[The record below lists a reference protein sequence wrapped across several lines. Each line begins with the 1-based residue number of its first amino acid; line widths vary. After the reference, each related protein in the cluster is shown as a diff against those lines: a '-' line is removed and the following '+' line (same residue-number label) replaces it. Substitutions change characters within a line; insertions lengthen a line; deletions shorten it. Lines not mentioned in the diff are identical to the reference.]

1 MTAKAVCTRR
11 QTQLGWP
18 YAHSYIP
25 ENSECRAVGASWWFR
40 SCIGSTALVE
50 SFCFR
55 SLVQVPSL
63 VTSPRLP
70 RQLAAD
76 DTGLSALTCS
86 RSDWLLAFAAFVL
99 IWNANRTSPSG
110 FAGGFL
116 SIQCSLPRATR
127 ARFMQCCLVTFR
139 MWPAYNKRKLHML
152 LGTRKPENAV
162 S

>member
-63 VTSPRLP
+63 VTSSRLP
-70 RQLAAD
+70 PQLAAD

-110 FAGGFL
+110 FAGGSSASNVRSHVQQGRVL
-116 SIQCSLPRATR
+116 C
-127 ARFMQCCLVTFR
+127 
-139 MWPAYNKRKLHML
+139 
-152 LGTRKPENAV
+152 NAV
-162 S
+162 WSLSECGQRIINGSYICC